1 MEYTI
6 GDIYLH
12 NVYGV
17 SKILGLNIMQRP
29 NSHPI
34 AKVKY
39 MMEACMDIEKFK
51 RDIDSNLIKILFRKG
66 KNEKVVFCG
75 YVHEVIIKEQETGER
90 FVFLELY
97 AASILL
103 DQQIK
108 NRSFQ
113 NVSCTYQD
121 VISCVIEENGQ
132 GVLKWNEISSHAIG
146 MPVIQ
151 FNETNW
157 TFVQRMAS
165 MSNSCMIVDME
176 QEKPLIHV
184 GKPDID
190 KNEVIEKEIYQVGF
204 SDKFTKDGGTKRGKR
219 TTDYLYYKVVSA
231 KAFKLG
237 ETVDF
242 KGKKM
247 YVYEKEIRIF
257 EECVR
262 YHYLLVYKDYFLV
275 NEIYNDHF
283 IGHTIIGTVL
293 ETNSETL
300 KLDLHLEDD
309 AHDNS
314 HAYPYDWKPETGN
327 FSYVMPKSGSEVSLY
342 FPDNQESSA
351 MVINCI
357 RKNGTT
363 SPKMENTQN
372 KRFTT
377 EHNKVMDLDMDQ
389 LYFSTSDKDPF
400 AMLKLIDDKA
410 IRFQTKGFIKIN
422 AKEKIEFKNARVI
435 TMSAYGMFS
444 LNEEIQAQKN
454 LMLARAMSVG
464 TVCSNF
470 SPVLSALMLAL
481 EASGMPSKAYFN
493 INYDAFNLSGKEA
506 KVTMLACCKYPR
518 IMDAP
523 KIIEKEFPWKKFV
536 IGIGGVV
543 LGTAGVCLIAGFCFA
558 AAPIAIVGA
567 AIAGVVAGGFAVYNM
582 ADEERKSVKEYSWQQ
597 YLGDG
602 LFQSSFNAATA
613 LIPGEG
619 ITGFLVNTGSTGI
632 STLVENQILKKEWS
646 DNLGANVLYSGIW
659 FIGTSELEKI
669 GGGVKDLIIK
679 RIMKKV
685 NDNPSSILV
694 KIFSVAKKD
703 NKYLTDKAYTNAE
716 EAEKIFKDADIALA
730 KLRKARKDGWSDSA
744 RKQANSENKIAQ
756 QKKSQFILNE
766 KKNKTIVKA
775 EKAIQDSLAR
785 KYATATGIFDSGYSL
800 GDNASNNALNK
811 TGTKL
816 TGYPVNWI
824 KDKLENT
831 NQENTNQEK
840 TNTMK
845 DILEKENEVL
855 EECKPTWDLC
865 TGLKGFVEEEKTFK
879 NGVIFKGME

>member
-17 SKILGLNIMQRP
+17 RKILDLNIIQKP

-39 MMEACMDIEKFK
+39 MMEVCTDIEKFK
-51 RDIDSNLIKILFRKG
+51 RDIDSNLIKILFRKEE
-66 KNEKVVFCG
+66 KEKVVFCG

-97 AASILL
+97 AASILMDL
-103 DQQIK
+103 QMK

-132 GVLKWNEISSHAIG
+132 GVLKWNEVSSHAIR

-165 MSNSCMIVDME
+165 MSNSCVIVDME

-190 KNEVIEKEIYQVGF
+190 KNEVIAKEIYQVGF
-204 SDKFTKDGGTKRGKR
+204 SDKFTKDGGSKKGKR
-219 TTDYLYYKVVSA
+219 TTDYLYYKVVST

-293 ETNSETL
+293 ETNNETL

-389 LYFSTSDKDPF
+389 LYFSTSDEDPF

-444 LNEEIQAQKN
+444 LNEEMQAQKN
-454 LMLARAMSVG
+454 LMLAQAMSVG

-481 EASGMPSKAYFN
+481 ETSGMPSKAYFN
-493 INYDAFNLSGKEA
+493 INYDAFNLSGKET

-567 AIAGVVAGGFAVYNM
+567 AIAGVVTGGFAVYNM
-582 ADEERKSVKEYSWQQ
+582 AKEEQESVKEYSWQQ

-602 LFQSSFNAATA
+602 LFQSVVAASTSF
-613 LIPGEG
+613 IPGGARVDLVSTAVTTVGENLILGKGWNEG
-619 ITGFLVNTGSTGI
+619 LSSQLLFSLGMSKIGKGLTVVKNGVVKKIVSKLDDNSPV
-632 STLVENQILKKEWS
+632 ILKKIFKVGDESLFKGSKYRQSKEAADIYNDAKAAGKKLEYAQAKYKEASKANKSTAKEAKGLANQANMEAQNALKEYKRIHNVDKNINQINEEYNKQLLIS
-646 DNLGANVLYSGIW
+646 DRKEEFVK
-659 FIGTSELEKI
+659 EV
-669 GGGVKDLIIK
+669 VKDL
-679 RIMKKV
+679 
-685 NDNPSSILV
+685 V
-694 KIFSVAKKD
+694 KETSKSLA
-703 NKYLTDKAYTNAE
+703 NNLYLNL
-716 EAEKIFKDADIALA
+716 I
-730 KLRKARKDGWSDSA
+730 GNSDSS
-744 RKQANSENKIAQ
+744 NSHQE
-756 QKKSQFILNE
+756 
-766 KKNKTIVKA
+766 T
-775 EKAIQDSLAR
+775 
-785 KYATATGIFDSGYSL
+785 
-800 GDNASNNALNK
+800 
-811 TGTKL
+811 
-816 TGYPVNWI
+816 
-824 KDKLENT
+824 LEGN
-831 NQENTNQEK
+831 
-840 TNTMK
+840 
-845 DILEKENEVL
+845 L
-855 EECKPTWDLC
+855 EENQNNKLVERKPTWDLC
-865 TGLKGFVEEEKTFK
+865 TGIKGFIEENED
-879 NGVIFKGME
+879 NVHGIIFSGME